1 MTIVCRQFS
10 QLKLMTVLLLLVR
23 VESLLILKS
32 VVLQENASQGRAGLV
47 LWVASLSRHYVRP
60 RGIAML
66 AIPTTV

>member
-1 MTIVCRQFS
+1 MATPS
-10 QLKLMTVLLLLVR
+10 
-23 VESLLILKS
+23 SILAWRIPWTEEIKS